1 MGLVAFLPGAGGDP
15 AFWRPVGDRLPA
27 DWDKLYFDWPGAG
40 DQPHDPAVRGF
51 DDLVA
56 RVASRLDGPA
66 AVVAQSMGGVVA
78 VRLALA
84 HPEKVSRLV
93 LAAISGGVDVDGLGA
108 SDWRPAY
115 LRDFP
120 GAASWILNERPDH
133 SADLGR
139 VHVPALLLWAQSD
152 QPAGGRRT
160 ARVAAAARHAE
171 RDREL
176 LPQLRPRGRRRGRA
190 PGVRAPRSCDGRSR
204 ARTAD
209 LLLVRQAL

>member
-93 LAAISGGVDVDGLGA
+93 LAATSGGVDVAGLGA
-108 SDWRPAY
+108 SDWRP
-115 LRDFP
+115 
-120 GAASWILNERPDH
+120 
-133 SADLGR
+133 
-139 VHVPALLLWAQSD
+139 
-152 QPAGGRRT
+152 
-160 ARVAAAARHAE
+160 
-171 RDREL
+171 
-176 LPQLRPRGRRRGRA
+176 
-190 PGVRAPRSCDGRSR
+190 
-204 ARTAD
+204 
-209 LLLVRQAL
+209 